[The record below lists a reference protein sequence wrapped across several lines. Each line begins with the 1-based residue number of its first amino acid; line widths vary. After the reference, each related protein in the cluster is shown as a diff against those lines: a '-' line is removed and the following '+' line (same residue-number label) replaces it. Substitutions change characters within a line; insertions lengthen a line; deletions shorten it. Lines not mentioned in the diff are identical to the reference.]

1 MSWRKRKDVSLNSQV
16 MKKIYA
22 ALYSLLFYTCTTA
35 VYSQGAASTNL
46 SVELQSIQSITINE
60 AQNNVAIALT
70 NASEYLNGKSA
81 LQQDHIKIMS
91 SSNYE
96 IKVSAATHL
105 TGQTS
110 TIDIGTVTVIPTQ
123 GSIGGTSTGIINL
136 NPVALALGETTLVKS
151 SQADAQRSFNIN
163 YKVSGGQ
170 AYLNQPPGIYTTLVT
185 YTILMP

>member
-1 MSWRKRKDVSLNSQV
+1 MSWPKEVSLNSRV

-22 ALYSLLFYTCTTA
+22 ALYSLLFYTCTT
-35 VYSQGAASTNL
+35 VGYSQGTASTNL

-81 LQQDHIKIMS
+81 LQPDHIKIMS

-110 TIDIGTVTVIPTQ
+110 TIDIGTVTVTPTQ
-123 GSIGGTSTGIINL
+123 GSVGGASTGIINL

-151 SQADAQRSFNIN
+151 SQADAQRSFNVN

-170 AYLNQPPGIYTTLVT
+170 AYLNQPPGTYSTLVT